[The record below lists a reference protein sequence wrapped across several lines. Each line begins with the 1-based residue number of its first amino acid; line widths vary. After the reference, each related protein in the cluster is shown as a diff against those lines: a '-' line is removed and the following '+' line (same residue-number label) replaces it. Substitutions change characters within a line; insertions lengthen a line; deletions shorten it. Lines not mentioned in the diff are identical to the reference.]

1 MIPVPTA
8 KTAAHKAKEAAEAK
22 ARATADAAAA
32 VTYVLPQA
40 VERKS
45 LCLRYASPAVLRARF
60 PDLVVLALPHSAVL
74 IRINNHN
81 LTLSIRLLNF
91 PCCSRMLPASA
102 CLPFRCARAA
112 FLSGQHRQA

>member
-8 KTAAHKAKEAAEAK
+8 KTAAHKAKEDAEAK

-60 PDLVVLALPHSAVL
+60 PVVLALPHSAVL

-112 FLSGQHRQA
+112 FLIWSA